1 MKKSRYLKIVG
12 VLEIIAT
19 IISLIFCI
27 IAMDKADIG
36 FFVIIVVIAAIAFVA
51 PAFGIAL
58 YTLGDLIETY
68 EIRLREFKNDVSHN
82 YIDIQNIKKEIPIIK
97 ADIKELKAAK
107 KSDEDFIESLYKKI
121 EQL

>member
-19 IISLIFCI
+19 IIALIFCI

-68 EIRLREFKNDVSHN
+68 EIRLREFKNDVGHN

-107 KSDEDFIESLYKKI
+107 KNNEDFIESLYKKI

>member
-19 IISLIFCI
+19 IIALILYI
-27 IAMDKADIG
+27 IAMDKADIN
-36 FFVIIVVIAAIAFVA
+36 FFVIIVVIAAIAFIA

-107 KSDEDFIESLYKKI
+107 KSNEDFIESLYKKI